1 MHVIIDDQLKM
12 NSLVTGA
19 PDKSGLSRTQLQLNQ
34 SFDQKGH
41 IGHRQTSRSR
51 QGQLSFF
58 PGKKGEIYL
67 YQISVQ
73 NMRPKAKVEA
83 HKKHSL
89 AATVA

>member
-1 MHVIIDDQLKM
+1 MHVIIYDQLKM

-41 IGHRQTSRSR
+41 IGHPQTSRSR

-58 PGKKGEIYL
+58 PGKRGEIYL
-67 YQISVQ
+67 HQKSVQ
-73 NMRPKAKVEA
+73 KNEIKRKG
-83 HKKHSL
+83 
-89 AATVA
+89 